1 MSVVYVVA
9 YFAAWAVL
17 HSTLASLRVKR
28 LARRRFGE
36 GARCWYRFA
45 FVLVAVLLLVP
56 LVILMFLLPNRTLY
70 VVPSPWRWLMI
81 AGQATAFAGM
91 VWTVR
96 ATDATDFIGLRQLR
110 GGGATFEPHLV
121 RRGLY
126 RWVRHPMYTTSLLV
140 MWLVPTMSSNLLAL
154 FASMSVY
161 FVVGSYHEEKLL
173 LHQFG
178 AEYEDYRRRVPRL
191 IPGLRPLGWSR

>member
-70 VVPSPWRWLMI
+70 VVPSPWRVAPRCPRMNRL
-81 AGQATAFAGM
+81 
-91 VWTVR
+91 
-96 ATDATDFIGLRQLR
+96 
-110 GGGATFEPHLV
+110 
-121 RRGLY
+121 
-126 RWVRHPMYTTSLLV
+126 
-140 MWLVPTMSSNLLAL
+140 
-154 FASMSVY
+154 
-161 FVVGSYHEEKLL
+161 GS
-173 LHQFG
+173 
-178 AEYEDYRRRVPRL
+178 
-191 IPGLRPLGWSR
+191 

>member
-1 MSVVYVVA
+1 VSVV

-17 HSTLASLRVKR
+17 HSSLASLRVKR

-96 ATDATDFIGLRQLR
+96 ATDATDFVGLRQLR

>member
-1 MSVVYVVA
+1 VSVVYVVA

-28 LARRRFGE
+28 LARRWFGE

-191 IPGLRPLGWSR
+191 IPGLRPLGRSR